1 MPYTIVMKHK
11 KIILTVLIVVLV
23 LVGFA
28 VWWGTSQDNTSKG
41 PQTIK
46 GRVAAINNGCF
57 ADGGCSITLDDSKV
71 IVTGCG
77 LMANGKTCK
86 SYDQSRLHS
95 GQQIE
100 ATVMKDESGMYNLGC
115 DSCTIRVI
123 E

>member
-1 MPYTIVMKHK
+1 MKHK
-11 KIILTVLIVVLV
+11 KIVVAFIIVGIV
-23 LVGFA
+23 LVGSA
-28 VWWGTSQDNTSKG
+28 VWWRTSHNSASEG

-57 ADGGCSITLDDSKV
+57 ADGGCSITLDNSKV
-71 IVTGCG
+71 IITGCG

-86 SYDQSRLHS
+86 SYDQSKLHS

-100 ATVMKDESGMYNLGC
+100 ATVVKDKSGTYDLEC
-115 DSCTIRVI
+115 DSCTIHVI

>member
-1 MPYTIVMKHK
+1 MKHK

>member
-57 ADGGCSITLDDSKV
+57 ADGGCSITLDDWKV